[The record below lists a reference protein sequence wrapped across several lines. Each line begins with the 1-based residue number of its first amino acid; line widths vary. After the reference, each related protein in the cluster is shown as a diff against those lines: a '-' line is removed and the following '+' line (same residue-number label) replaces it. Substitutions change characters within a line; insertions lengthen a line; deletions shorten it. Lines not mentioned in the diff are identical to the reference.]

1 MYDPVVL
8 RAQMREQEHERQRAS
23 VRKDVLARRVSVRQY
38 SLRKAMSLSVAF
50 AAGWLIASIF

>member
-23 VRKDVLARRVSVRQY
+23 VRKAVLAQRA
-38 SLRKAMSLSVAF
+38 SLRQNPLRTAMSLSVAF

>member
-8 RAQMREQEHERQRAS
+8 RAQMREQEHEHQRAS
-23 VRKDVLARRVSVRQY
+23 MRKEVLARRVSLRQY
-38 SLRKAMSLSVAF
+38 PLRTAMSLSLAF